1 VIRVRNGWNF
11 PLVGLT
17 AKWDMFAKTG
27 KTSSSVV
34 LLKSGAV
41 EAMNLKPGQA
51 KEFETS
57 CVEFRGTDS
66 SSAGFKGNKY
76 YGYRVRFYYR
86 KTLVKVVSLPS
97 RLTDW
102 ESLGGGN

>member
-1 VIRVRNGWNF
+1 M
-11 PLVGLT
+11 GLT
-17 AKWDMFAKTG
+17 AKWDMFAKTA
-27 KTSSSVV
+27 KTASSVV
-34 LLKSGAV
+34 LLKSGAF
-41 EAMNLKPGQA
+41 ETMNLKPGQT

-66 SSAGFKGNKY
+66 SASGFTGNKY

-86 KTLVKVVSLPS
+86 NTLVKVVSLPS

-102 ESLGGGN
+102 ELENNNN